1 MDERIRSIWPVFA
14 EEARESVQSLG
25 DGLLALERTPLAEAR
40 ETVIVLKRTAHS
52 LKGSA
57 GSMGFGDVE
66 NLAHA
71 LEDAIA
77 HAPEH
82 ERLSASIVE
91 AALAAIASI
100 EAMVDAVDRGGSANI
115 PRAEEL
121 ASALRGGAPVGS
133 QPAKAPQARP
143 ATQAAPALSELWPT
157 FHAEMDER
165 LKSLR
170 SQLAEL
176 PAKLGADQVDPLRP
190 LAESLQRSAAT
201 LQHAGLTA
209 RAGAVLAALK
219 PGAKA
224 ALVKAAEALA
234 GALEAEANL
243 RKPAAA
249 APSPALAEVD
259 ALEAGFGA
267 VRGASANQRAEVAQ
281 KSADRVQ
288 QFVRWARG
296 QGREDLASIAAR
308 LHETYAGLGGGQL
321 TPGRA
326 LAQAAEALVEL
337 RARAQKATDTDQGES
352 ISTTARAERM
362 VRVATSKIDG
372 LAGQVE
378 QWSLV
383 QQRQEWRTVELRRLL
398 ARTWAS
404 AAAPQRV
411 ATLLRAGETQA
422 AAEETNHLSDGLRAL
437 HRDLARLAQELIAD
451 GEAMRMSALAAREDL
466 RDLRTVPASVML
478 EPLPRAV
485 RDVSGRLGKQVEL
498 SLVGDDVRLD
508 RRMVEELKDPL
519 MHLVRNAIDHGLES
533 PEARR
538 AAGKSEVGRLEIR
551 VEPRGRRVALL
562 IKDDGAGL
570 DVARIRA
577 VAKAKG
583 VLDAAEL
590 AKLDDHE
597 AVRLIFRPGF
607 STAAEVTNIS
617 GRGVGLDVVHA
628 AVVKLGGAVNLSFRA
643 GRGTT
648 FELDLPLTL
657 ASALGVLVRA
667 GSEVLAFP
675 AESITQILKVAPN
688 EVSSVA
694 GRASVVHEGRALPY
708 LPLARALGQV
718 ASNESRTRWV
728 PGLLLASGTSRAVV
742 AVDEVLGEQELVVQ
756 GLGKVMANV
765 KLVAGASML
774 NDGRVVTVANAA
786 ELLRQA
792 AEAGAQA
799 TERARILVADDA
811 LTTRALMRS
820 VLELAGYEVAI
831 APDGEAAFE
840 LLQKGKFDLVVSDVQ
855 MPRLDGLGLCRRIR
869 ADQKLRETPLIL
881 VTSLDAQED
890 KAAGLSAGANGYLV
904 KREVERGKLLEL
916 VGQLLPR
923 SA

>member
-14 EEARESVQSLG
+14 EEARESVQALG

-71 LEDAIA
+71 LEDALA

-82 ERLSASIVE
+82 ERLSATLVE

-100 EAMVDAVDRGGSANI
+100 EAMVDAVDRGGSPAI
-115 PRAEEL
+115 PRVEEL
-121 ASALRGGAPVGS
+121 ASALRRGAPLESRSATVS
-133 QPAKAPQARP
+133 QSRP

-165 LKSLR
+165 LKALR
-170 SQLAEL
+170 SQLAAL
-176 PAKLGADQVDPLRP
+176 PSKLGAGDLEPLRP
-190 LAESLQRSAAT
+190 LAESLQRSAST
-201 LQHAGLTA
+201 LKH
-209 RAGAVLAALK
+209 AALTSHAVELLNAFD

-224 ALVKAAEALA
+224 ALVKAAESLA
-234 GALEAEANL
+234 GALDAEAK
-243 RKPAAA
+243 RQQPAAA
-249 APSPALAEVD
+249 APSPLIAEVD

-267 VRGASANQRAEVAQ
+267 VRGASAAQRSDVAQ

-296 QGREDLASIAAR
+296 QGREDLASLAAR

-326 LAQAAEALVEL
+326 LAQAAESLVEL
-337 RARAQKATDTDQGES
+337 RARAQRPVETDAIDSSGN
-352 ISTTARAERM
+352 TARAERM

-378 QWSLV
+378 QLSLV
-383 QQRQEWRTVELRRLL
+383 QQRQEWRTAELRRLL

-404 AAAPQRV
+404 ASAPQRV
-411 ATLLRAGETQA
+411 ASLLRAGDTNGA
-422 AAEETNHLSDGLRAL
+422 TEETNHLADGLRKL

-451 GEAMRMSALAAREDL
+451 GETMRMSALAAREDL

-485 RDVSGRLGKQVEL
+485 RDVSGRLNKQVEL

-533 PEARR
+533 TEARR
-538 AAGKSEVGRLEIR
+538 ASGKSEVGRLEVR
-551 VEPRGRRVALL
+551 VEPRGRRVAVF
-562 IKDDGAGL
+562 IRDDGGGL
-570 DVARIRA
+570 DLARIRA
-577 VAKAKG
+577 VARAKG
-583 VLDAAEL
+583 VLSADEL

-597 AVRLIFRPGF
+597 TARLIFRPGF
-607 STAAEVTNIS
+607 STASGVTSIS
-617 GRGVGLDVVHA
+617 GRGVGLDVVYA
-628 AVVKLGGAVNLSFRA
+628 AVVKLGGAVKLSFRP

-675 AESITQILKVAPN
+675 AESITEILRVSPSD
-688 EVSSVA
+688 VSSVA
-694 GRASVVHEGRALPY
+694 GRASVTHEGRPVPY
-708 LPLARALGQV
+708 LPLARALGQPV
-718 ASNESRTRWV
+718 NLESRARWV

-756 GLGKVMANV
+756 GLGKVMAGV

-774 NDGRVVTVANAA
+774 NDGRVVTVASAA

-792 AEAGAQA
+792 AEAGTQSA
-799 TERARILVADDA
+799 ERTRILVADDA

-820 VLELAGYEVAI
+820 VLELAGYDVAI

-840 LLQKGKFDLVVSDVQ
+840 LLQKSKFDLVVSDVQ

-869 ADQKLRETPLIL
+869 ADAKLRDTPLIL

-890 KAAGLSAGANGYLV
+890 RAAGLSAGASGYLV

-923 SA
+923 AS